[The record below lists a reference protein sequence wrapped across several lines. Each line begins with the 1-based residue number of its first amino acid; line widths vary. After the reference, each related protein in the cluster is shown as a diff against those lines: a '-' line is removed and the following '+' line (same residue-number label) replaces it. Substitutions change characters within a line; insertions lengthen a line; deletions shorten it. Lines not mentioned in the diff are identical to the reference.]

1 VVTKSDTYKLFFDD
15 FHLKYKNSPV
25 KFVAGDDVTITLIGS
40 NSISATDAGGQR
52 GMTSSATIPVKLIGY
67 GEGASLTLNS
77 VGTNETLKGDYHIT
91 NADITVNHTPGE
103 GKTVLSKVVTISEG
117 VSIIG
122 NGSFSINGAKVVLRS
137 RGNGKLK
144 VNLKDA

>member
-1 VVTKSDTYKLFFDD
+1 LFFDNFNLEYASTPIIFAD
-15 FHLKYKNSPV
+15 GN
-25 KFVAGDDVTITLIGS
+25 DVTITLIGA
-40 NSISATDAGGQR
+40 NSSSTETATKQR
-52 GMTSSATIPVKLIGY
+52 GMSSSSTTPVKLIGY